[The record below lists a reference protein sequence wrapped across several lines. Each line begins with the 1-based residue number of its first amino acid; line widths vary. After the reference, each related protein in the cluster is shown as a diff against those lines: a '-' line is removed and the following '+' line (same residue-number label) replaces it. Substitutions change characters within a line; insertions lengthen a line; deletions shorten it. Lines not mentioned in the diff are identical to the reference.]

1 MGAKDVDMK
10 AQNARA
16 AVTMQAQL
24 VMEPPR
30 SLPTQHMAHRVI
42 ESVRKFSTF
51 DENYLLSLASKS
63 PPITE
68 AVAPYFHR
76 LLSLIKQACAF
87 AATVFREVRG
97 DVRIVH
103 CRPNFWH

>member
-1 MGAKDVDMK
+1 MAKAKDVDMK

-51 DENYLLSLASKS
+51 DENYLLSLASRI

-76 LLSLIKQACAF
+76 LLSLIKQA
-87 AATVFREVRG
+87 AAAVFREVRG

-103 CRPNFWH
+103 CRPK